1 MEFVLRSCF
10 AAALLVATSGNSQAQ
25 TTPTPTPRML
35 VEVADL
41 SGLAI
46 SPDGSSAA
54 FRVERASIERNT
66 YDSTWYV
73 TDIKGEQ
80 PPLRIADG
88 SEEHTSELQSLMRI
102 SYAVFCL
109 KKKQRK
115 QQETNKARKTS
126 TTTLR

>member
-25 TTPTPTPRML
+25 TTPTPTPQML

-46 SPDGSSAA
+46 SPDGSSAD

-66 YDSTWYV
+66 YDSTWNV
-73 TDIKGEQ
+73 TEIKGEQ
-80 PPLRIADG
+80 TSLRSEDGGVPPRAG
-88 SEEHTSELQSLMRI
+88 GVSANEQVHWSLAEIGRASGRVGMG
-102 SYAVFCL
+102 
-109 KKKQRK
+109 
-115 QQETNKARKTS
+115 ENG
-126 TTTLR
+126 

>member
-1 MEFVLRSCF
+1 
-10 AAALLVATSGNSQAQ
+10 
-25 TTPTPTPRML
+25 ML

-88 SEEHTSELQSLMRI
+88 GVPPRVGGVSVNEMPQWSPDSAWLYFRASLDG
-102 SYAVFCL
+102 
-109 KKKQRK
+109 
-115 QQETNKARKTS
+115 ETQVWRESREIGRASCGDSGCKYV
-126 TTTLR
+126 

>member
-54 FRVERASIERNT
+54 FRVERATIERNT

-73 TDIKGEQ
+73 TDIKGN
-80 PPLRIADG
+80 RKSVVKGKSG
-88 SEEHTSELQSLMRI
+88 SVSGDYGGPRSQ
-102 SYAVFCL
+102 
-109 KKKQRK
+109 
-115 QQETNKARKTS
+115 
-126 TTTLR
+126 